1 MHGNAG
7 PNYSRPQF
15 QLETNNL
22 TKAGDRTARELAAL
36 CGSAF
41 ARLACIAAGI
51 TGQSDLA
58 EDIVQQAIAI
68 AIEKDSTF
76 ESSEH
81 YVAWLAGI
89 VRNCALNH
97 RRKTHRRKT
106 HSTDPTILTQ
116 IETRSAKDEP
126 IDRVTGDI
134 KPFQCSFDDKVN
146 AALQRLS
153 PEARSCLL
161 LRTIEQ
167 LSYREISTL
176 MSIPEGT
183 AMSLVHRSK
192 KTLRDVLAAD
202 KSLAHDPS
210 VGGDCDE

>member
-1 MHGNAG
+1 M
-7 PNYSRPQF
+7 
-15 QLETNNL
+15 
-22 TKAGDRTARELAAL
+22 TKAGDRSARELAAL
-36 CGSAF
+36 CGDACT
-41 ARLACIAAGI
+41 RLACIAAGI

-68 AIEKDSTF
+68 AIEKDSKF
-76 ESSEH
+76 ESSEQ

-89 VRNCALNH
+89 VKNCALNH
-97 RRKTHRRKT
+97 RRKTYRRKT

-116 IETRSAKDEP
+116 VETRSSNDQP
-126 IDRVTGDI
+126 IDRVTGEM
-134 KPFQCSFDDKVN
+134 KPFQRSFDDEVN

-153 PEARSCLL
+153 PDARSCLL

-192 KTLRDVLAAD
+192 KMLREVLDAD
-202 KSLAHDPS
+202 KSLARDS
-210 VGGDCDE
+210 SAGGKCDE